1 MQEHAPDEPLPA
13 STLRWRR
20 NARPDLDYVASLSE
34 PSAISGFAIV
44 LRYVPDKLLIEPASL
59 TEYLAEYRASAS
71 ADAATHPETV
81 ALALL
86 DDINNDIVPRWV
98 QITVRSVADGPA
110 PAESVVLE
118 DRQPNWAN
126 TDILATLPDL

>member
-1 MQEHAPDEPLPA
+1 MQDHAPDEPLPT
-13 STLRWRR
+13 SMLRWRR
-20 NARPDLDYVASLSE
+20 NVRPDLDYVASLSE
-34 PSAISGFAIV
+34 PSALRGFAIV
-44 LRYVPDKLLIEPASL
+44 LRYVPDKLLIEPTSL
-59 TEYLAEYRASAS
+59 TEYLAKYRASAG

-110 PAESVVLE
+110 PAECVVLE

-126 TDILATLPDL
+126 AAILATLPDL